1 MITCIVIDD
10 EPLALNLVKE
20 YIGKVSFLEL
30 RGSFTDAIEARAFL
44 EKEKTDLLFLDV
56 QMPDMNG
63 IQFYNAIPHKPM
75 VIFTTAF
82 SEYAVEGFNVNAID
96 YLLKPFEYDRFVKS
110 VFKAKEYY
118 EFTLNQE
125 LRLTSIFVK
134 ADYQLVKVNLKDV
147 LFIEGLDDYIKIHL
161 ADNRNILTLMSL
173 KAVTEKLPANEFV
186 RIHRSYIVPLGKIEK
201 ISSRKV
207 EIGGREI
214 PVGISYAEEFSRIMN
229 RKRSDTN
236 IKKG

>member
-1 MITCIVIDD
+1 MITCIAIDD

-20 YIGKVSFLEL
+20 YISKVSFLEL
-30 RGSFTDAIEARAFL
+30 KGSFTDAIEAKAFL
-44 EKEKTDLLFLDV
+44 ENEKVDLVFLDIH
-56 QMPDMNG
+56 MPDING
-63 IQFYNAIPHKPM
+63 IQFYNSMPHKPM

-96 YLLKPFEYDRFVKS
+96 YLLKPFEYNRFVKS
-110 VFKAKEYY
+110 VYKAKEYH

-125 LRLTSIFVK
+125 LRMTSIFVK

-161 ADNRNILTLMSL
+161 GDHKNILTLMSL
-173 KAVTEKLPANEFV
+173 KAITEKLPANEFV
-186 RIHRSYIVPLGKIEK
+186 RIHRSYIVPLSKIEK
-201 ISSRKV
+201 ISGKKV
-207 EIGGREI
+207 EIAGKEI

-229 RKRSDTN
+229 RKTL
-236 IKKG
+236 